1 MTTQWGVGGGGI
13 VHVVDV
19 CPFTSAWSPP
29 LPLSSR
35 RIVLAAWSRISLNNE
50 YIVTVVLGAAKRMV
64 DKRDKSVLSAHIIA
78 ILAI

>member
-19 CPFTSAWSPP
+19 CPFPRSM
-29 LPLSSR
+29 
-35 RIVLAAWSRISLNNE
+35 
-50 YIVTVVLGAAKRMV
+50 GAAKRTV
-64 DKRDKSVLSAHIIA
+64 DKRDTGDLSAHIIA